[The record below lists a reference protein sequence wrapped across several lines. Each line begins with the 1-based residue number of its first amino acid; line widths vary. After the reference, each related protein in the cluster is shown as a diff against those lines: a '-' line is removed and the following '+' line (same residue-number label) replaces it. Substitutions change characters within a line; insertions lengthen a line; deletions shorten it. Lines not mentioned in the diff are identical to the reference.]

1 VPMDLNQP
9 LPRLMRLRGMVARS
23 VPPEGAD
30 VTYNDAAG
38 LADAY
43 SRLRDAARSLAVDLG
58 MDGSEFDATLPGMPP
73 PRAPYTDPRVVMELN
88 SAASQAATR
97 LRALAGYVEG
107 MIEAVV
113 LDQQIT
119 MEQVQAAREAA
130 RQPPGFR

>member
-1 VPMDLNQP
+1 MDLNEP

-23 VPPEGAD
+23 IPAD
-30 VTYNDAAG
+30 DAKLTYSDAGG

-43 SRLRDAARSLAVDLG
+43 IRLREPVRALAVDLG
-58 MDGSEFDATLPGMPP
+58 AAEAEFDAEVP
-73 PRAPYTDPRVVMELN
+73 PRQAPPKPYPGPSVMLQLE
-88 SAASQAATR
+88 SEATHAATL
-97 LRALAGYVEG
+97 LRSLAGYVEG

-130 RQPPGFR
+130 RQPTGFR